1 MYAKYGGSLYDPSV
15 TQIEHA
21 LQSAYLA
28 EQEGKD
34 ADLIVA
40 ALLHDVGHVLMDEHA
55 GNADFLKED
64 KVHEAIGARWLKSR
78 GFPDEVVQAVQYH
91 VNAKRYL
98 TAVDAA
104 YYNGLSEMS
113 KRSLE
118 LQGGPFAPEDAETFI
133 GQEHAKRAVSLRLYD
148 DKAKTANL
156 VTPPLEHFRP
166 AILETLSRAAPGGTF
181 DSCKVEDCELTEDM
195 IATYQRQGWLH
206 MPGFFTVAESEM
218 IRQWADELETWPES
232 GEEWMQH
239 YEWVEPPGSPEK
251 VRVLARSENFMHLH
265 RGWRAV
271 ASRVHAVLAQC
282 EGHDMALFKEKLNYK
297 SPGGAGFRPHQDA
310 AAYGKFASSHCTCM
324 VAIDNADSANGCL
337 QMASAVHQQ
346 GLSFSTSQI
355 RSGLCCKGM
364 DVLPCGRAEHAAR
377 MEMQYG
383 MIGYREIC
391 SNWSATEFLWF
402 QTFRIRDSCCSRAE

>member
-118 LQGGPFAPEDAETFI
+118 LQGGPFAPEDAETF
-133 GQEHAKRAVSLRLYD
+133 D
-148 DKAKTANL
+148 
-156 VTPPLEHFRP
+156 
-166 AILETLSRAAPGGTF
+166 TL
-181 DSCKVEDCELTEDM
+181 
-195 IATYQRQGWLH
+195 
-206 MPGFFTVAESEM
+206 
-218 IRQWADELETWPES
+218 
-232 GEEWMQH
+232 
-239 YEWVEPPGSPEK
+239 
-251 VRVLARSENFMHLH
+251 
-265 RGWRAV
+265 
-271 ASRVHAVLAQC
+271 
-282 EGHDMALFKEKLNYK
+282 
-297 SPGGAGFRPHQDA
+297 
-310 AAYGKFASSHCTCM
+310 
-324 VAIDNADSANGCL
+324 
-337 QMASAVHQQ
+337 
-346 GLSFSTSQI
+346 
-355 RSGLCCKGM
+355 
-364 DVLPCGRAEHAAR
+364 
-377 MEMQYG
+377 
-383 MIGYREIC
+383 
-391 SNWSATEFLWF
+391 
-402 QTFRIRDSCCSRAE
+402 